1 MQRQRRLCKRLLCLH
16 KAAKVTLTFQI
27 VDTSSS
33 YIGVKLYGI
42 SNSGYFSQVETVV
55 NDVVFNNDPNTYTA
69 IIKPEDKYAAYL
81 WAIECD
87 KGVEWSIT
95 AK

>member
-1 MQRQRRLCKRLLCLH
+1 M
-16 KAAKVTLTFQI
+16 
-27 VDTSSS
+27 
-33 YIGVKLYGI
+33 
-42 SNSGYFSQVETVV
+42 